1 MITMKFGGTS
11 VQDAEAITNVTSIV
25 RSALPRQPVVVISA
39 IAQATNTL
47 ETIGRLA
54 REGDAAA
61 AKEEIDALLRRHITI
76 VNRLLRN
83 EGLKG
88 ELAGHI
94 ARAGVTLHTLA
105 SGVEKLRELTPRTM
119 DAICSFG
126 ELLSSRIV
134 AAALRDAG
142 IDARWL
148 DAREFLITDDSFN
161 RARPI
166 MHLVE
171 ERLAKLVP
179 PLLKAGAVPVTQGFI
194 GATAGG
200 LTTTMGRESSD
211 YTGSLIGSALGA
223 EAIEIWTDV
232 TGVLTADPRLVERP
246 RQVRQLTFAEA
257 YELTYFGAKVLH
269 PGTMH
274 PAEARQIPI
283 DIMNS
288 REPSAPGTRISMA
301 APAVPAAGAHGV
313 KSVTYR
319 KDVSV
324 ITLDPVKR
332 HGQYIFWEHIYGVL
346 TERRAEALLV
356 NTAEYRMAAVVRSAD
371 ATEEIRESLKEVCRV
386 EVRSGKALLCA
397 VGENIGAGRGV
408 PERFLRAIG
417 NLTVHFLSLGASPHS
432 LAAVIDAGGI
442 DEAVR
447 RTHAEFFDDDP
458 PR

>member
-11 VQDAEAITNVTSIV
+11 VQDAEAIANVVGII
-25 RSALPRQPVVVISA
+25 RNALPKQPVVVISA

-47 ETIGRLA
+47 ERIGRMA
-54 REGDAAA
+54 GEGNGSG

-76 VNRLLRN
+76 VNRLIRR
-83 EGLKG
+83 EDLKV
-88 ELAGHI
+88 ELAGHV
-94 ARAGVTLHTLA
+94 AQAGVTLHTLA

-119 DAICSFG
+119 DAVCSFG

-142 IDARWL
+142 IESQWL
-148 DAREFLITDDSFN
+148 DARDFLITDDTFN

-166 MHLVE
+166 LHLVR

-179 PLLKAGAVPVTQGFI
+179 PLLQAGKVPVTQGFI
-194 GATAGG
+194 GATAAG

-223 EAIEIWTDV
+223 DAIEIWTDV
-232 TGVLTADPRLVERP
+232 TGVLTADPRVVEHP
-246 RQVRQLTFAEA
+246 RQVSQLSFAEA

-274 PAEARQIPI
+274 PAEAGHIPI
-283 DIMNS
+283 DILNS
-288 REPSAPGTRISMA
+288 REPSAAGTRISTA
-301 APAVPAAGAHGV
+301 APTASPPDSQGV
-313 KSVTYR
+313 KSVTYHR
-319 KDVSV
+319 DVSV

-356 NTAEYRMAAVVRSAD
+356 NTAEYRMAVVVKSAD
-371 ATEEIRESLKEVCRV
+371 ATEDIRESLKDVCRV
-386 EVRSGKALLCA
+386 ETRTGKALLCA
-397 VGENIGAGRGV
+397 VGENIGASRGV

-417 NLTVHFLSLGASPHS
+417 NLPIHFLSLGASPHS

-442 DEAVR
+442 EEAVR
-447 RTHAEFFDDDP
+447 RTHAEFFGYDP

>member
-11 VQDAEAITNVTSIV
+11 VQDADAIANVTSIV
-25 RSALPRQPVVVISA
+25 RSALSRQPVVVISA

-54 REGDAAA
+54 REGNGAG

-83 EGLKG
+83 EELKG

-94 ARAGVTLHTLA
+94 AQAGVTLHTLA

-148 DAREFLITDDSFN
+148 DARSFLITDDSFN

-171 ERLAKLVP
+171 ERLSKLVP
-179 PLLKAGAVPVTQGFI
+179 PMLEGGAVPVTQGFI

-232 TGVLTADPRLVERP
+232 TGVLTADPRLVDRP

-301 APAVPAAGAHGV
+301 APPDPAAGASGV

-356 NTAEYRMAAVVRSAD
+356 NTAEYRMAAVIRSAD
-371 ATEEIRESLKEVCRV
+371 ATEEIRESLKDVCRV
-386 EVRSGKALLCA
+386 EVRTGKALLCA
-397 VGENIGAGRGV
+397 VGENIGAGRAV

-417 NLTVHFLSLGASPHS
+417 NLTIHFLSLGASPHS

-447 RTHAEFFDDDP
+447 RTHAEFFDNDAS
-458 PR
+458 R